1 MRLKRPLIALVAL
14 AGLATLSACGGGA
27 KAASDDDAGSPVKG
41 GTLKIAFWDD
51 AQGCIDPN
59 QVYWIESRSLDR
71 QFADSLTDQD
81 PETGKIVPW
90 LAKSWTVNAD
100 ATKFTFKLREDVTFS
115 DGEKLDAAAVKTAY
129 DATHALGA
137 KSLLGL
143 TYTAGYKESKVIDPY
158 TVEVDF
164 SAPNSAFLQASSTT
178 TMAVLSPKTYQETP
192 EVRCTGKGLIGS
204 GAFTLDSYTAAT
216 QAHLTRRDDYAWPS
230 SLVKNQ
236 GAAYLDAIAV
246 SYIKEDSVR
255 VGSLTSGSIDI
266 AWPRLPISEADQKVI
281 EAGGARIESRAL
293 PGISDSYFPN
303 ISDGKPL
310 ADPQVR
316 QALQKSIDRKS
327 FASTIFW
334 DGYPVVSGPFDS
346 TTPYATDSSAA
357 LAYDPE
363 GARKLLDAAGWT
375 AGADG
380 YRSKDGKPLTLTIPL
395 QASTPGDQLVQDQL
409 KQVGIKVDL
418 KVLTLAQYQATAA
431 SGNYD
436 LLATYY
442 TRADPSV
449 LGSVLDSKVSQAGT
463 AQLSQDADA
472 AKDVSKLFAAG
483 LNAADDTKR
492 ATAYADLQKEI
503 IDQGVM
509 FPLYERVQTAGVSS
523 KVHGFAW
530 TSEAFL
536 RANDIWISQ

>member
-1 MRLKRPLIALVAL
+1 MRYKRPLLALTSLAL
-14 AGLATLSACGGGA
+14 LTACGGGA
-27 KAASDDDAGSPVKG
+27 DAANDSAGGTPVKG
-41 GTLKIAFWDD
+41 GTLRIAFWDD

-59 QVYWIESRSLDR
+59 QVYWIESRSLNR

-90 LAKSWTVNAD
+90 LATSWEVNDD
-100 ATKFTFKLREDVTFS
+100 ATSYTFKLRNDVTFS
-115 DGEKLDAAAVKTAY
+115 DGTKFDATAVKTAY

-143 TYTAGYKESKVIDPY
+143 TYTAGYKSTEVVDDY
-158 TVEVDF
+158 TVKVDF
-164 SAPNSAFLQASSTT
+164 EKPNSAFLQASSTT
-178 TMAVLSPKTYQETP
+178 TMAILSPKTYEQTP
-192 EVRCTGKGLIGS
+192 EERCTGKNLVGS

-216 QAHLTRRDDYAWPS
+216 EAKLSRRDGYAWPS
-230 SLVKNQ
+230 ELIENQ
-236 GAAYLDAIAV
+236 GDAYLDAIEV
-246 SYIKEDSVR
+246 SYIKEDGVR

-281 EAGGARIESRAL
+281 EATGAGIESRSL
-293 PGISDSYFPN
+293 PGISSSLIPN
-303 ISDGKPL
+303 VSAGKPL
-310 ADPQVR
+310 ADEKVR

-327 FASTIFW
+327 YASTVFW
-334 DGYPVVSGPFDS
+334 DGYPVVSGPFDE
-346 TTPYATDSSAA
+346 TTPYATDSSSA

-363 GARKLLDAAGWT
+363 GAKALLDEAGWT

-380 YRSKDGKPLTLTIPL
+380 YRAKDGKPLTLTIPV
-395 QASTPGDQLVQDQL
+395 QTTTPGDQLVQDQL

-418 KVLTLAQYQATAA
+418 KVLTLAQYQAAA
-431 SGNYD
+431 ADGGYD

-449 LGSVLDSKVSQAGT
+449 LGSVLDSEVSQAGT
-463 AQLSQDADA
+463 AQLSQTADVA
-472 AKDVSKLFAAG
+472 PQISGLFAEG
-483 LNAADDTKR
+483 LQDVDEDKR
-492 ATAYADLQKEI
+492 ASTYADLQKLIVE
-503 IDQGVM
+503 QGVM
-509 FPLYERVQTAGVSS
+509 FPLYERVQTAGVAA

>member
-1 MRLKRPLIALVAL
+1 MRLTRPFLALTAL
-14 AGLATLSACGGGA
+14 ALLSACGGGA
-27 KAASDDDAGSPVKG
+27 KAASDADAGTPVKG

-59 QVYWIESRSLDR
+59 QVYWIESRSLNR

-100 ATKFTFKLREDVTFS
+100 ATKFTFKLRDDVTFS

-164 SAPNSAFLQASSTT
+164 SSPNSAFLQASSTT
-178 TMAVLSPKTYQETP
+178 TMAILSPKTYQETP

-216 QAHLTRRDDYAWPS
+216 EAHLTRRDDYAWPS
-230 SLVKNQ
+230 ELVKNK

-281 EAGGARIESRAL
+281 EATGAKIESRAL

-303 ISDGKPL
+303 TSAGKPL

-334 DGYPVVSGPFDS
+334 DDYPVVTGPFDS

-363 GARKLLDAAGWT
+363 GAKKLLDAAGWT
-375 AGADG
+375 TGADG

-418 KVLTLAQYQATAA
+418 KVLTLAQYQAAA
-431 SGNYD
+431 AGGQYD

-463 AQLSQDADA
+463 AQLSQVGDTAQDI
-472 AKDVSKLFAAG
+472 SKLFAAG
-483 LNAADDTKR
+483 LNAAEDSKR
-492 ATAYADLQKEI
+492 AAAYADLQKEI

-509 FPLYERVQTAGVSS
+509 FPLYERVQTAGVAS

>member
-1 MRLKRPLIALVAL
+1 MRYRRPLLALTA
-14 AGLATLSACGGGA
+14 LATLAACGGGA
-27 KAASDDDAGSPVKG
+27 DAANDGDGGNPVKG
-41 GTLKIAFWDD
+41 GTLRIAFWDD

-59 QVYWIESRSLDR
+59 QVYWIESRSLNR

-90 LAKSWTVNAD
+90 LAESWEVNDD
-100 ATKFTFKLREDVTFS
+100 ATSYTFKLRDDVTFS
-115 DGEKLDAAAVKTAY
+115 DGTKFDAAAVKTAY

-143 TYTAGYKESKVIDPY
+143 TYTAGYKSTEVVDDY
-158 TVEVDF
+158 TVKVDF
-164 SAPNSAFLQASSTT
+164 DQPNSAFLQASSTT
-178 TMAVLSPKTYQETP
+178 TLAILSPETYRQTP
-192 EVRCTGKGLIGS
+192 EERCTGDNLVGT

-216 QAHLTRRDDYAWPS
+216 EAKLSRRDGYAWPS
-230 SLVKNQ
+230 ELIENQ
-236 GAAYLDAIAV
+236 GDAYLDAIEV

-255 VGSLTSGSIDI
+255 VGSLTSGAIDI

-281 EAGGARIESRAL
+281 EATGAGIESRSL
-293 PGISDSYFPN
+293 PGISSSYFPN
-303 ISDGKPL
+303 VGAGKPL
-310 ADPQVR
+310 ADVKVR

-327 FASTIFW
+327 YASTVFW
-334 DGYPVVSGPFDS
+334 DGYPVVSGPFDN
-346 TTPYATDSSAA
+346 TTPYATDSSGV

-363 GARKLLDAAGWT
+363 GAKALLDEAGWT

-380 YRSKDGKPLTLTIPL
+380 YRAKDGEPLTLTIPA
-395 QASTPGDQLVQDQL
+395 QNTTPGDQLVQDQL
-409 KQVGIKVDL
+409 KQVGIKVEL
-418 KVLTLAQYQATAA
+418 NVLTLAQYQAAA
-431 SGNYD
+431 ADGDYD

-449 LGSVLDSKVSQAGT
+449 LGSVLDSGVSQAGT
-463 AQLSQDADA
+463 AQLSQDPAT
-472 AKDVSKLFAAG
+472 KKEISGLFAEG
-483 LNAADDTKR
+483 LQDVAEDKR
-492 ATAYADLQKEI
+492 AGTYADLQKLILE
-503 IDQGVM
+503 QGVM
-509 FPLYERVQTAGVSS
+509 FPLYERVQTAGVAS

>member
-1 MRLKRPLIALVAL
+1 MRLKRPLIALL
-14 AGLATLSACGGGA
+14 ALATLSACGGGA

-59 QVYWIESRSLDR
+59 QVYWIESRSLNR

-100 ATKFTFKLREDVTFS
+100 ATKFTFKLRDDVTFS
-115 DGEKLDAAAVKTAY
+115 DGEKFDAAAVKTAY

-143 TYTAGYKESKVIDPY
+143 TYTAGYKESKVIDPT

-164 SAPNSAFLQASSTT
+164 SSPNGAFLQASSTT
-178 TMAVLSPKTYQETP
+178 TMAILSPKTYQETP
-192 EVRCTGKGLIGS
+192 EVRCTGKGLIGT

-216 QAHLTRRDDYAWPS
+216 EAHLTRRDDYAWPS

-236 GAAYLDAIAV
+236 GAAYLDAIEV

-255 VGSLTSGSIDI
+255 VGSLTSGAIDI

-281 EAGGARIESRAL
+281 EGGGAKIESRAL

-303 ISDGKPL
+303 ISAGKPL

-334 DGYPVVSGPFDS
+334 ADYPTVTGPFDS

-363 GARKLLDAAGWT
+363 GAKKLLDAAGWT
-375 AGADG
+375 VGADG

-418 KVLTLAQYQATAA
+418 KVLTLAQYQAAAA
-431 SGNYD
+431 SGAYD

-463 AQLSQDADA
+463 AQLSQEPDA
-472 AKDVSKLFAAG
+472 ANNVSKLFAAG

-492 ATAYADLQKEI
+492 AAAYADLQKEI

-509 FPLYERVQTAGVSS
+509 FPLYERVQTAGVSA